1 LELTAPLLK
10 ADSIISAIAMPHLR
24 PPAANG
30 KRQTIVGEAA
40 NTAYLSDQSHDRM
53 ATGLSRNNA
62 HVVLSKGSAI
72 NLT

>member
-1 LELTAPLLK
+1 MSFGTYGTVIKSRQHHQRNRNA
-10 ADSIISAIAMPHLR
+10 ASAATG
-24 PPAANG
+24 G

-53 ATGLSRNNA
+53 ATGMSRNNA